1 MRACTKQES
10 VAVFRSS
17 LIEEVLAEHASVP
30 DIALGKHVLIPHNA
44 HSVANSQPLSPPE
57 TVSPS
62 TKPTPVQTRPNRLQ
76 GLPGLAGMQCCFG
89 DSRGNDPTQCSAIHG
104 INQPG
109 LTKHSG

>member
-1 MRACTKQES
+1 MRACEKQKS

-30 DIALGKHVLIPHNA
+30 DIVLGKHVLIPHNA
-44 HSVANSQPLSPPE
+44 HSVANSQPLPSPE

-62 TKPTPVQTRPNRLQ
+62 AKPTQVQTRPNRLER
-76 GLPGLAGMQCCFG
+76 LTDLAGKWGCFG
-89 DSRGNDPTQCSAIHG
+89 DSWGNDPTHDG